1 MLFRSANL
9 VDLQIDPQWRRA
21 NIGKWLLR
29 RIINDVTLQGYQ
41 QLLAH
46 VPQSQQ
52 AVLNLLNQL
61 GFIEENY
68 RGYTLEKA
76 LTK

>member
-1 MLFRSANL
+1 M
-9 VDLQIDPQWRRA
+9 

-29 RIINDVTLQGYQ
+29 RVINDATLQGYQ
-41 QLLAH
+41 QILIH
-46 VPQSQQ
+46 VAQNQQ

-76 LTK
+76 LTH